1 MSAEDATVTAE
12 RAATPTDEWPS
23 VTAIIPTRDRPEMLR
38 RAVLSVLGQRYE
50 GDVECLVI
58 FDRQEPARP
67 DVAVQG
73 NRVLNIGRN
82 VRTPGLAGTRNS
94 GALIAAGE
102 YLAFLDDDDEWHPDK
117 LLRQM
122 EALRREPGASMA
134 TCGIVLA
141 SGGKTHTRVPRETSV
156 TLDDLTTSR
165 RAEVHSSTLLMRRDR
180 FVDEIGLIDEEI
192 PGSYGED
199 YDVLLRAAKIAP
211 LVAVTEPLVT
221 VNWTVSYFN
230 DRWQTMVEAI
240 HYHLEKHPELKT
252 PRNLSRMYGRL
263 AFAHAASGEAREAR
277 SWARRSIGLNWRQ
290 PRGYISYLVSLGR
303 PSSFVGGEGG
313 ARRREGRVSGG
324 SGT

>member
-1 MSAEDATVTAE
+1 MSREDTAVTAE
-12 RAATPTDEWPS
+12 RAETPTDAWPS
-23 VTAIIPTRDRPEMLR
+23 VTAVIPTRDRPEMLR

-67 DVAVQG
+67 EVVVPS

-94 GALIAAGE
+94 GALTATGE

-117 LLRQM
+117 LRRQV
-122 EALRREPGASMA
+122 EAMRREPRASMA

-141 SGGKTHTRVPRETSV
+141 SGGKTHTRVPRRTSV

-165 RAEVHSSTLLMRRDR
+165 RAEVHSSTLVMRRDR
-180 FVDEIGLIDEEI
+180 FVDEIGLIDEDI

-263 AFAHAASGEAREAR
+263 AFAHAASGDVQQAR
-277 SWARRSIGLNWRQ
+277 SWARRSIGLNWKQ
-290 PRGYISYLVSLGR
+290 PRGYLSYLVTWGLLRPAWVVKAAHAVGR
-303 PSSFVGGEGG
+303 GV
-313 ARRREGRVSGG
+313 
-324 SGT
+324 

>member
-12 RAATPTDEWPS
+12 RAATATDEWPS
-23 VTAIIPTRDRPEMLR
+23 VTAVIPTRDRPEMLR

-67 DVAVQG
+67 DVAVPG

-94 GALIAAGE
+94 GAMIATGE

-117 LLRQM
+117 LRRQM

-141 SGGKTHTRVPRETSV
+141 SGGKTHTRVPRGSSV

-211 LVAVTEPLVT
+211 LVAVTAPLVT

-263 AFAHAASGEAREAR
+263 AFAHAASGEARQAR
-277 SWARRSIGLNWRQ
+277 SWARRSIALNWRQ
-290 PRGYISYLVSLGR
+290 PRGYLSYLVSWGVVRPAWVVKAAHAVGR
-303 PSSFVGGEGG
+303 GV
-313 ARRREGRVSGG
+313 
-324 SGT
+324 

>member
-1 MSAEDATVTAE
+1 MSGEDITVTAD
-12 RAATPTDEWPS
+12 RAATPTDGWPS

-50 GDVECLVI
+50 GEVECLVI

-67 DVAVQG
+67 DVVVPSDRA
-73 NRVLNIGRN
+73 LNIGRN

-94 GALIAAGE
+94 GAMIATGE
-102 YLAFLDDDDEWHPDK
+102 FLAFLDDDDEWHPDK
-117 LLRQM
+117 LRRQM

-180 FVDEIGLIDEEI
+180 FVDEIGLIDEDI

-252 PRNLSRMYGRL
+252 PRNLARMYGRL

-277 SWARRSIGLNWRQ
+277 SWARRSIELNWRQ
-290 PRGYISYLVSLGR
+290 PRGYISYLVTWGVLRPAWVVKAAHAVGR
-303 PSSFVGGEGG
+303 GV
-313 ARRREGRVSGG
+313 
-324 SGT
+324 

>member
-12 RAATPTDEWPS
+12 RSATPTDEWPS

-50 GDVECLVI
+50 GEVECLVI

-67 DVAVQG
+67 DVAVPG

-102 YLAFLDDDDEWHPDK
+102 YVAFLDDDDEWHPDK

-122 EALRREPGASMA
+122 EALGREPGASMA

-230 DRWQTMVEAI
+230 DRWQTMIEAI

-263 AFAHAASGEAREAR
+263 AFAHAASGEARQAR
-277 SWARRSIGLNWRQ
+277 SWARRSISLNWRQ
-290 PRGYISYLVSLGR
+290 PRGYLAYLVSWGVVRPAWVVKAAHAVGR
-303 PSSFVGGEGG
+303 GV
-313 ARRREGRVSGG
+313 
-324 SGT
+324 

>member
-1 MSAEDATVTAE
+1 MSREDTAVTAE
-12 RAATPTDEWPS
+12 RAATPIDAWPS
-23 VTAIIPTRDRPEMLR
+23 VTAVIPTRDRPEMLR

-67 DVAVQG
+67 DVVVPS

-94 GALIAAGE
+94 GALIATGE

-117 LLRQM
+117 LRRQV
-122 EALRREPGASMA
+122 EAMRREPGASMA

-141 SGGKTHTRVPRETSV
+141 SGGKTHTRVPRGTSV

-165 RAEVHSSTLLMRRDR
+165 RAEVHSSTLVMRRDR
-180 FVDEIGLIDEEI
+180 FVDEIGLIDEDI

-263 AFAHAASGEAREAR
+263 AFAHAASGEAKQAR
-277 SWARRSIGLNWRQ
+277 SWARRSIELNWKQ
-290 PRGYISYLVSLGR
+290 PRGYLSYLVTWGVLRPAWVVKAAHAVGR
-303 PSSFVGGEGG
+303 GV
-313 ARRREGRVSGG
+313 
-324 SGT
+324 

>member
-1 MSAEDATVTAE
+1 MTAEDATVTAE
-12 RAATPTDEWPS
+12 RAATQTDEWPS

-102 YLAFLDDDDEWHPDK
+102 YLAFLDDDDGWHPDK

-290 PRGYISYLVSLGR
+290 PRGYISYLVSWGVLR
-303 PSSFVGGEGG
+303 PSWVVKAAHAVGRG
-313 ARRREGRVSGG
+313 V
-324 SGT
+324 

>member
-12 RAATPTDEWPS
+12 RAATPTDGWPS

-50 GDVECLVI
+50 GDIECLVI
-58 FDRQEPARP
+58 FDRQEPAGP
-67 DVAVQG
+67 DVVMPG

-94 GALIAAGE
+94 GALIATGE

-117 LLRQM
+117 LRRQM
-122 EALRREPGASMA
+122 EAMRREPGASMA

-141 SGGKTHTRVPRETSV
+141 SGGKTHTRVPRGSSV

-263 AFAHAASGEAREAR
+263 AFAHAASGEARQAR
-277 SWARRSIGLNWRQ
+277 SWARRSIALNWRQ
-290 PRGYISYLVSLGR
+290 PRGYLSYLVSWGVVRPAWVVKAAHAVGR
-303 PSSFVGGEGG
+303 GV
-313 ARRREGRVSGG
+313 
-324 SGT
+324 

>member
-1 MSAEDATVTAE
+1 MSGEDITVTAD
-12 RAATPTDEWPS
+12 RAATPTDGWPS

-50 GDVECLVI
+50 GEVECLVI

-67 DVAVQG
+67 DVIVPSDRA
-73 NRVLNIGRN
+73 LNIGRN

-94 GALIAAGE
+94 GAMIATGE
-102 YLAFLDDDDEWHPDK
+102 FLAFLDDDDEWHPDK
-117 LLRQM
+117 LRRQM

-180 FVDEIGLIDEEI
+180 FVDEIGLIDEDI

-252 PRNLSRMYGRL
+252 PRNLARMYGRL

-277 SWARRSIGLNWRQ
+277 SWARRSIELNWRQ
-290 PRGYISYLVSLGR
+290 PRGYISYLVTWGVLRPAWVVKAAHAVGR
-303 PSSFVGGEGG
+303 GV
-313 ARRREGRVSGG
+313 
-324 SGT
+324 

>member
-67 DVAVQG
+67 DVAVPG

-117 LLRQM
+117 LRRQM
-122 EALRREPGASMA
+122 DALRREPGASMA

-141 SGGKTHTRVPRETSV
+141 SGGKTHTRVPRGSSV

-263 AFAHAASGEAREAR
+263 AFAHAASGEARQAR
-277 SWARRSIGLNWRQ
+277 SWARRSIALNWRQ
-290 PRGYISYLVSLGR
+290 PRGYLSYLVSWGVVRPAWVVKAAHAVGR
-303 PSSFVGGEGG
+303 GV
-313 ARRREGRVSGG
+313 
-324 SGT
+324 

>member
-1 MSAEDATVTAE
+1 MSREDATVTAE
-12 RAATPTDEWPS
+12 REVTPTDPWPS
-23 VTAIIPTRDRPEMLR
+23 VTAVIPTVDRPEMLR

-58 FDRQEPARP
+58 FDRQDPAPP
-67 DVAVQG
+67 DVVVPG

-94 GALIAAGE
+94 GALIATGE

-117 LLRQM
+117 LRRQI

-141 SGGKTHTRVPRETSV
+141 SGGKTHTRVPRGSSV

-180 FVDEIGLIDEEI
+180 FVDEIGLIDEDI

-211 LVAVTEPLVT
+211 LVAVTEPLVK

-252 PRNLSRMYGRL
+252 PRNLARMYGRL
-263 AFAHAASGEAREAR
+263 AFAHAASGEAEQAR
-277 SWARRSIGLNWRQ
+277 SWARRSIELNWKQ
-290 PRGYISYLVSLGR
+290 PRGYLSYLVTWGVLRPAWVVKAAHAVGR
-303 PSSFVGGEGG
+303 GV
-313 ARRREGRVSGG
+313 
-324 SGT
+324 

>member
-1 MSAEDATVTAE
+1 MSGEDVTVTAD
-12 RAATPTDEWPS
+12 RAATPTDGWPS

-50 GDVECLVI
+50 GEVECLVI

-67 DVAVQG
+67 DVVVPSDRA
-73 NRVLNIGRN
+73 LNIGRN

-94 GALIAAGE
+94 GAMIATGE
-102 YLAFLDDDDEWHPDK
+102 FLAFLDDDDEWHPDK
-117 LLRQM
+117 LRRQM

-180 FVDEIGLIDEEI
+180 FVDEIGLIDEDI

-252 PRNLSRMYGRL
+252 PRNLARMYGRL

-277 SWARRSIGLNWRQ
+277 SWARRSIELNWRQ
-290 PRGYISYLVSLGR
+290 PRGYISYLVTWGVLRPAWVVKAAHAVGR
-303 PSSFVGGEGG
+303 GV
-313 ARRREGRVSGG
+313 
-324 SGT
+324 

>member
-23 VTAIIPTRDRPEMLR
+23 VTAIIPTRDRQEMLR

-102 YLAFLDDDDEWHPDK
+102 YVAFLDDDDEWHPDK

-180 FVDEIGLIDEEI
+180 FIDEIGLIDEEI

-263 AFAHAASGEAREAR
+263 AFAHAASGEARQAR
-277 SWARRSIGLNWRQ
+277 SWARRSIGLNWMQ
-290 PRGYISYLVSLGR
+290 PRGYISYLVSWGVIRPAWVVKAAHAVGR
-303 PSSFVGGEGG
+303 GV
-313 ARRREGRVSGG
+313 
-324 SGT
+324 

>member
-38 RAVLSVLGQRYE
+38 RAVLSVLRQRYE

-67 DVAVQG
+67 DVVVQD

-141 SGGKTHTRVPRETSV
+141 SGGKTHTRVPRESSV

-230 DRWQTMVEAI
+230 DRWQTMIEAI

-290 PRGYISYLVSLGR
+290 PRGYISYLVSWGIVR
-303 PSSFVGGEGG
+303 PSWVVKAAHAVGRG
-313 ARRREGRVSGG
+313 V
-324 SGT
+324 

>member
-1 MSAEDATVTAE
+1 MSREDATVTAE
-12 RAATPTDEWPS
+12 RAAASADVWPS

-50 GDVECLVI
+50 GEVECLVI

-67 DVAVQG
+67 DVVVPS
-73 NRVLNIGRN
+73 NRTLNVGRN

-94 GALIAAGE
+94 GATIAAGE

-117 LLRQM
+117 LRRQI
-122 EALRREPGASMA
+122 EAMRRDPGASMA

-141 SGGKTHTRVPRETSV
+141 SGGKTHTRIPGATSV
-156 TLDDLTTSR
+156 TLEDLTTSR
-165 RAEVHSSTLLMRRDR
+165 RAEVHSSTLVMRRDR
-180 FVDEIGLIDEEI
+180 FVDEIGLIDEDI

-230 DRWQTMVEAI
+230 DRWPTMIEAI
-240 HYHLEKHPELKT
+240 HYHLEKHPELRT
-252 PRNLSRMYGRL
+252 PRNLARMYGRL
-263 AFAHAASGEAREAR
+263 AFAHAASGDGRQAR
-277 SWARRSIGLNWRQ
+277 SWAGRSIRLNWKQ
-290 PRGYISYLVSLGR
+290 PRGYLAYLVAWGIIRPRWVVKAAHAVGR
-303 PSSFVGGEGG
+303 GV
-313 ARRREGRVSGG
+313 
-324 SGT
+324 

>member
-1 MSAEDATVTAE
+1 MSGEDATVTTE
-12 RAATPTDEWPS
+12 RAPTPTDALPS

-38 RAVLSVLGQRYE
+38 RAVLSVLGQRYDGE
-50 GDVECLVI
+50 VECLVI

-67 DVAVQG
+67 NVVVPGDRA
-73 NRVLNIGRN
+73 LNIGRN

-94 GALIAAGE
+94 GALIATGE
-102 YLAFLDDDDEWHPDK
+102 FLAFLDDDDEWHPDK
-117 LLRQM
+117 LRRQM

-180 FVDEIGLIDEEI
+180 FVDEIGLIDEDI

-252 PRNLSRMYGRL
+252 PRNLARMYGRL

-277 SWARRSIGLNWRQ
+277 SWARRSIELNWRQ
-290 PRGYISYLVSLGR
+290 PRGYISYLVTWGVLRPAWVVKAAHAVGR
-303 PSSFVGGEGG
+303 GV
-313 ARRREGRVSGG
+313 
-324 SGT
+324 

>member
-1 MSAEDATVTAE
+1 MSREDATVTAD
-12 RAATPTDEWPS
+12 RAVTPTDAWPS

-38 RAVLSVLGQRYE
+38 RAVLSVIGQRYE
-50 GDVECLVI
+50 GDIECLVI
-58 FDRQEPARP
+58 FDREEPAHP
-67 DVAVQG
+67 DVDVPSK
-73 NRVLNIGRN
+73 RVLTIGRN

-94 GALIAAGE
+94 GALIATGE

-117 LLRQM
+117 LRRQM

-141 SGGKTHTRVPRETSV
+141 SGGKTHTRVPGGTSV
-156 TLDDLTTSR
+156 TLEDLTNSR

-180 FVDEIGLIDEEI
+180 FVDEIGLIDEDI

-252 PRNLSRMYGRL
+252 RRNLSRMYGRL
-263 AFAHAASGEAREAR
+263 AFAHAASGDVRQAR
-277 SWARRSIGLNWRQ
+277 SWARRSIRLSWKQ
-290 PRGYISYLVSLGR
+290 PRGYLSYLVTWGLLRPAWVVKAAHAVGR
-303 PSSFVGGEGG
+303 GV
-313 ARRREGRVSGG
+313 
-324 SGT
+324 

>member
-1 MSAEDATVTAE
+1 MSREDTTVTAE
-12 RAATPTDEWPS
+12 RAATSEAWPS
-23 VTAIIPTRDRPEMLR
+23 VTAIIPTRDRPDMLR
-38 RAVLSVLGQRYE
+38 RAVLSVLGQRYDGE
-50 GDVECLVI
+50 IECLVI
-58 FDRQEPARP
+58 YDRQEPARP
-67 DVAVQG
+67 DVVVPS

-117 LLRQM
+117 LRRQM
-122 EALRREPGASMA
+122 EAMLREPGASMA

-141 SGGKTHTRVPRETSV
+141 SGGKTHTRVPRQTSV

-180 FVDEIGLIDEEI
+180 FVDEIGLIDEDI

-263 AFAHAASGEAREAR
+263 AFAHAASGETGQAR
-277 SWARRSIGLNWRQ
+277 SWARRSIQLNWRQ
-290 PRGYISYLVSLGR
+290 PRGYLSYLVTWGLVRPAWVVKAAHAVGR
-303 PSSFVGGEGG
+303 GV
-313 ARRREGRVSGG
+313 
-324 SGT
+324 

>member
-1 MSAEDATVTAE
+1 MSAEDATATAE
-12 RAATPTDEWPS
+12 RAASRTDEWPS

-38 RAVLSVLGQRYE
+38 RAVLSVLGQRYG

-67 DVAVQG
+67 DVAVPG

-94 GALIAAGE
+94 GAMIAAGE

-141 SGGKTHTRVPRETSV
+141 SGGKTHTRVPRGTSV

-290 PRGYISYLVSLGR
+290 PRGYISYLVSWGVLR
-303 PSSFVGGEGG
+303 PSWVVKAAHAVGRG
-313 ARRREGRVSGG
+313 V
-324 SGT
+324 

>member
-12 RAATPTDEWPS
+12 RAAPPTDEWPS

-67 DVAVQG
+67 DVAVPG
-73 NRVLNIGRN
+73 NRVLNVGRN

-117 LLRQM
+117 ILRQM

-221 VNWTVSYFN
+221 VNWTASYFN

-277 SWARRSIGLNWRQ
+277 SWARRSIGLNWMQ
-290 PRGYISYLVSLGR
+290 PRGYISYLVSWGVLR
-303 PSSFVGGEGG
+303 PSWVVKAAHAVGRG
-313 ARRREGRVSGG
+313 V
-324 SGT
+324 